1 MHLFLLLDFRSGT
14 GPIGSGPEFRAQ
26 RRWFGV
32 RNSDMDPVCA
42 KNKSAKNILFQQNT
56 VFAKTV
62 FLTHVFD
69 KPLSPK

>member
-1 MHLFLLLDFRSGT
+1 MNLFLLLDFRSGT
-14 GPIGSGPEFRAQ
+14 GPIGFGPEFRAE
-26 RRWFGV
+26 RRCFGV
-32 RNSDMDPVCA
+32 RSSHMDPVWA
-42 KNKSAKNILFQQNT
+42 ENKSAKNILFQQNN